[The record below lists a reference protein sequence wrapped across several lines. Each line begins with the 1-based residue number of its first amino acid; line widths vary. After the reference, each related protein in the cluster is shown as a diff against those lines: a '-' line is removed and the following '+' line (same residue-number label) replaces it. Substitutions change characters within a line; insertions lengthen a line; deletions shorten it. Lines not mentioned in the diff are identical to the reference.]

1 MEMKDEIRI
10 EAARSVVWAAL
21 NHPEVLKACIPGCE
35 TLEQISETEFVS
47 LVVVK
52 VGPIK
57 AKFSSKVSLHDM
69 IPPSS
74 YRLIGEGQ
82 GGVAG
87 FAKSEI
93 TVELVE
99 DGPNATLL
107 KYGVTANI
115 GGKIAQLGSRL
126 IDSTARKMAEQ
137 FFLRFNAEVCP
148 EPLQSA
154 QSFNDSA
161 IATDSAGLE
170 ALGALACGDH
180 ILVSFVEVAEHD
192 GVQEQQLK
200 VPQKRGDIGSEVV
213 KDLERT
219 VQSLYTRLAAHISE
233 RVTGKTQLITG
244 KAEHPTGKTSQRSA
258 AKKSGHTQPPDFIAA
273 PSTRYLAA
281 VVTLN
286 RPAQRNAVSLT
297 MWRELARIF
306 TVLGRQPQVRAI
318 ILTGAGPHFSG
329 GADIAEFSTVRA
341 TVGQGVAYEEAVD
354 ACCDAIASTPK
365 PTIAVINGF
374 CMGGACHLA
383 ISCDFRYAQSTA
395 QFAIPAARL
404 SIVYGVRG
412 VQRLLALVGISN
424 AKHILYSAKRFTAAE
439 GYRMGFLD
447 RVSEYPL
454 RDAKSYAGTLADN
467 APLTIAGSKVLLNGL
482 SMGLGVLDDEVV
494 SHVVNVAVASA
505 DYRDARQAFVEKR
518 RPVFVGS

>member
-10 EAARSVVWAAL
+10 EAARDVVWTAL
-21 NHPEVLKACIPGCE
+21 NDPDVLKACIPGCE
-35 TLEQISETEFVS
+35 TLEQMTETEFVS

-57 AKFSSKVSLHDM
+57 AKFSSKVSLHD
-69 IPPSS
+69 IVPPCS

-93 TVELVE
+93 TVELFE
-99 DGPNATLL
+99 DGPDATIL

-137 FFLRFNAEVCP
+137 FFARFNAEVCP
-148 EPLQSA
+148 EPLQTV
-154 QSFNDSA
+154 QSFSDSA
-161 IATDSAGLE
+161 VPAGADVL
-170 ALGALACGDH
+170 ALLGELACGDH
-180 ILVSFVEVAEHD
+180 ILVTLVDVVEQDDLE
-192 GVQEQQLK
+192 GVQ
-200 VPQKRGDIGSEVV
+200 GSERQEPGIAGT
-213 KDLERT
+213 DLLENLPRT
-219 VQSLYTRLAAHISE
+219 LRSFYTRLASHISE
-233 RVTGKTQLITG
+233 RITG
-244 KAEHPTGKTSQRSA
+244 KMAQPA
-258 AKKSGHTQPPDFIAA
+258 AVKPAGNTKHLSSIQADVP
-273 PSTRYLAA
+273 RYQAA

-286 RPAQRNAVSLT
+286 RPTQRNAVSLT
-297 MWRELARIF
+297 MWRELGRIF

-318 ILTGAGPHFSG
+318 ILTGTGPHFSA
-329 GADIAEFSTVRA
+329 GADITEFATVRA
-341 TVGQGVAYEEAVD
+341 TVAQGVAYEEAVD
-354 ACCDAIASTPK
+354 ACCDAMAATPQ

-383 ISCDFRYAQSTA
+383 MSCDFRYAQSAA

-424 AKHILYSAKRFTAAE
+424 AKHILYSAKRFTASE
-439 GYRMGFLD
+439 GQRIGFLD
-447 RVSEYPL
+447 HVSVHPM
-454 RDAKSYAGTLADN
+454 RDAKAYAGTLADN

-482 SMGLGVLDDEVV
+482 TMDLGVLNDEAVT
-494 SHVVNVAVASA
+494 HVVNAAVASA

>member
-10 EAARSVVWAAL
+10 EAARNVVWAAL
-21 NHPEVLKACIPGCE
+21 NHPDVLKACIPGCE
-35 TLEQISETEFVS
+35 TFEQVSENEFVS

-69 IPPSS
+69 IPPIS

-99 DGPNATLL
+99 DGPNATIL

-148 EPLQSA
+148 EPLQTT
-154 QSFNDSA
+154 QSLNDSA
-161 IATDSAGLE
+161 IPTDSAGLE
-170 ALGALACGDH
+170 LLGELACGDH
-180 ILVSFVEVAEHD
+180 ILVTFVDVAEQD
-192 GVQEQQLK
+192 GVQDEQVK
-200 VPQKRGDIGSEVV
+200 VPGQQGFIGADVV
-213 KDLERT
+213 QDLQRS

-233 RVTGKTQLITG
+233 RVTGKTQPSDT
-244 KAEHPTGKTSQRSA
+244 
-258 AKKSGHTQPPDFIAA
+258 IAA
-273 PSTRYLAA
+273 PSTRYQAA

-297 MWRELARIF
+297 MWRELGRIF

-318 ILTGAGPHFSG
+318 ILTGTGPHFSA

-341 TVGQGVAYEEAVD
+341 TVGQGVSYEEAVD
-354 ACCDAIASTPK
+354 ACCDAMAATPK

-383 ISCDFRYAQSTA
+383 MACDFRYAQSTA

-439 GYRMGFLD
+439 GYCIGFLD
-447 RVSEYPL
+447 RVAEYPL
-454 RDAKSYAGTLADN
+454 REAKSYAGTLADN

-482 SMGLGVLDDEVV
+482 SMGLGVLNDEVV
-494 SHVVNVAVASA
+494 SHVVNAAVASA